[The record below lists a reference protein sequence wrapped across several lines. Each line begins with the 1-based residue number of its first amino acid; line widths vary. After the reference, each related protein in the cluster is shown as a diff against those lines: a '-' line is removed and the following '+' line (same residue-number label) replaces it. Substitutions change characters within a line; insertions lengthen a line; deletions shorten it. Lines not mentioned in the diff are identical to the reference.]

1 MVALIQER
9 RAQHRGGDSG
19 YYVLVRTLSRVLTM
33 RTGTDHWH
41 ATFVVLKAVSV
52 CVCVVVSRVKVIY

>member
-1 MVALIQER
+1 MADAGLVALIQKER
-9 RAQHRGGDSG
+9 RAKHRGGDSG
-19 YYVLVRTLSRVLTM
+19 HCVLVRTM

-41 ATFVVLKAVSV
+41 VTFVVLKAVSV